1 LEPLLD
7 VPLFL
12 VSVAIISLSGVMM
25 PGPVM
30 AVTIAKGKSSGNA
43 GALIALGHGIIEIP
57 LMVSI
62 YLGFAQ
68 FFAYEIVRRVIGFVG
83 GVMLGFMGAQ
93 MFKTK
98 DHVEAGELNMK
109 FNSLFS
115 GIVTTTANPYF
126 FSMVGD
132 NRICFSH

>member
-43 GALIALGHGIIEIP
+43 GALIALGHGVIEIP

-62 YLGFAQ
+62 YFGFAQ

-83 GVMLGFMGAQ
+83 GFRDQGLRAEGLLDSFITHQLA
-93 MFKTK
+93 
-98 DHVEAGELNMK
+98 
-109 FNSLFS
+109 SL
-115 GIVTTTANPYF
+115 TTQ
-126 FSMVGD
+126 
-132 NRICFSH
+132 